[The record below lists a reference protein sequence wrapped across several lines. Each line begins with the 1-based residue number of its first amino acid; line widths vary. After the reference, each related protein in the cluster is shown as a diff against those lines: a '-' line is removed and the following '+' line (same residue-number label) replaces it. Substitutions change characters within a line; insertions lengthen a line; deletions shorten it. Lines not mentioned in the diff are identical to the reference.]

1 MSNFSI
7 HRQILNKLSSPVN
20 RRLKYLGAC
29 KIWDD
34 LVYGDHVEK
43 RPWRS
48 YFCCHAHV
56 WGLIAQNPRHQS
68 IWHLLTSK
76 VQGLMLLRKLNLNCQ
91 QLSSHS
97 KKARQYGQFLPYYPN
112 FQRPHTGRKC
122 MKSTRLSILAIN
134 LACMEYCKIMKF

>member
-1 MSNFSI
+1 MPNISF
-7 HRQILNKLSSPVN
+7 HKQILNKLSLPVN

-56 WGLIAQNPRHQS
+56 WGLIAQNPRHLLIQ
-68 IWHLLTSK
+68 HLLTSK
-76 VQGLMLLRKLNLNCQ
+76 EEGMKLLWKLNLYYQ
-91 QLSSHS
+91 QLLSHS
-97 KKARQYGQFLPYYPN
+97 TKLVNMINFYPTARTFRDLIQTDNGWKVHFY
-112 FQRPHTGRKC
+112 R
-122 MKSTRLSILAIN
+122 S
-134 LACMEYCKIMKF
+134 